1 MAANL
6 MPFSFLLKKLPRR
19 QVLEALL
26 PRYPKLEVS
35 AVDCYMALLELA
47 GDILTVTDMQL
58 ARHKTSLGRIR
69 VLMQLLR
76 CPGQALAPGEL
87 AGRIG
92 VTPATITGL
101 LDGLEREGL
110 VRRER
115 CSGDRRSVLARLTPR
130 GGRFLDRVMPE
141 RFRVISRLMARLSEA
156 DRRTLSRLLDAVSQ
170 GLKESARA

>member
-1 MAANL
+1 MAPKV

-19 QVLEALL
+19 QVLEGLL

-35 AVDCYMALLELA
+35 AVDCYMALLEVA
-47 GDILTVTDMQL
+47 GEIITVSDMQL

-76 CPGQALAPGEL
+76 CPGHALAPGEL

-92 VTPATITGL
+92 VTPATVTGL
-101 LDGLEREGL
+101 LDGLERERL

-115 CSGDRRSVLARLTPR
+115 CPGDRRSVLVRLTPQ

-141 RFRVISRLMARLSEA
+141 RFKIISRLMARLSET
-156 DRRTLSRLLDAVSQ
+156 DRRALGRLLDAVSQ
-170 GLKESARA
+170 GLKESSRA